1 MTPSVPLPEVTGR
14 VAEAL
19 ASFGAEPSDLY
30 RALANDEIVAELW
43 IRFAWGLRQGS
54 KTPRALRE
62 LMILRGAQLQEA
74 GYVWRDHTAMARAA
88 GVSEEQIGGL
98 ASWQASDQFDE
109 ATRACL
115 AITEEMVA
123 GQVSDETLDR
133 LARWFTAEDR
143 VELIVT
149 AGFYC
154 MVPRVLNALRLTSGD
169 TGE

>member
-1 MTPSVPLPEVTGR
+1 MTSTVPLQEVTGR
-14 VAEAL
+14 VADAL

-30 RALANDEIVAELW
+30 RALANNEIVAELW
-43 IRFAWGLRQGS
+43 IRFAWGLRENS

-62 LMILRGAQLQEA
+62 LMILRAAQLQEA
-74 GYVWRDHTAMARAA
+74 AYVWRDHTAMAHAE
-88 GVSEEQIGGL
+88 GVSEEQIDAL
-98 ASWQASDQFDE
+98 SSWPSSDLFDE
-109 ATRACL
+109 PTRACL
-115 AITEEMVA
+115 ALAEEMVA
-123 GQVSDETLDR
+123 GQVSDETLDC